1 MKPSR
6 LVDISRRRI
15 CSPGRE
21 ILYLFDCYSYT
32 VACSSFDTDSS
43 GCGNVH
49 DRKTTGTP
57 ISNDVAILLAT

>member
-1 MKPSR
+1 VKPSR
-6 LVDISRRRI
+6 LVDISRRIR
-15 CSPGRE
+15 SPGRE

-49 DRKTTGTP
+49 DRKTTGKP
-57 ISNDVAILLAT
+57 ISNDVATLLAT